1 MSKIKSDTPRP
12 FFQSSRRSL
21 KAFITCSAPRF
32 FPPDIF
38 PQHASLA
45 TPFIGWGGLCSPTPP
60 HPCFVPAVLG
70 SYHVISFG
78 QVSLTIL
85 SEICDQFP
93 NIAITPWLLSKQS
106 FVCNFYTWRMK
117 WLFFVRLQLF
127 SLSCPLIPLIP
138 FYTLLNAASEVL
150 LSLFF
155 FVWGSVICI
164 KQSFLFLLA
173 SNYNPFWFL
182 YSALFCSCMYSS
194 LVSFNVI
201 IFFEPNFFLGYSS
214 SLSVSPLQLEVHA
227 RISHCSK

>member
-45 TPFIGWGGLCSPTPP
+45 TPFIDGWVVPAPHPTPP
-60 HPCFVPAVLG
+60 LFRSSG
-70 SYHVISFG
+70 SWFLSRNIIRTSFPYYF
-78 QVSLTIL
+78 

-155 FVWGSVICI
+155 FRLGKCH
-164 KQSFLFLLA
+164 
-173 SNYNPFWFL
+173 L
-182 YSALFCSCMYSS
+182 YKTKFFVSSC
-194 LVSFNVI
+194 V
-201 IFFEPNFFLGYSS
+201 
-214 SLSVSPLQLEVHA
+214 
-227 RISHCSK
+227 